1 MTFEEL
7 KNRNA
12 EYEKKDDQ
20 TISGLTDSA
29 IKNEIVDT
37 DCELQAVE
45 DYKKY
50 IVGQFSALIRK
61 LKQNK
66 ENLQTERQ
74 RRKFSL
80 ET

>member
-12 EYEKKDDQ
+12 EYEKIDDQ

-50 IVGQFSALIRK
+50 ITGEFSSLIKK
-61 LKQNK
+61 LKLNK